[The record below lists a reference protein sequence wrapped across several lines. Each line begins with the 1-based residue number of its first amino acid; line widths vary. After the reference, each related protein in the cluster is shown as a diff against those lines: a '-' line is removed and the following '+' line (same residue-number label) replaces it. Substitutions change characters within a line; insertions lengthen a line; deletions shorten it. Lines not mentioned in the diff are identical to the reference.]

1 MEGNFASGRPY
12 VNENV
17 AVTLPA
23 GTDVCDIGTFTIW
36 CRPFKAIFT
45 QLEFSPTDLFVR
57 ILNAYDS

>member
-1 MEGNFASGRPY
+1 MFAPGRPY

-36 CRPFKAIFT
+36 CRRFNAIFT
-45 QLEFSPTDLFVR
+45 QLELSPAELFVR
-57 ILNAYDS
+57 ILNVL